1 MGAELLSA
9 SEGWELACIGC
20 GSLAE
25 TELPDSRCRKC
36 GDLLEIAISRDVG
49 GPALFLGNGPGI
61 WRFRQAL
68 PFPPGIEPVSLGE
81 GGTPLVRT
89 KRLASSVGLDKL
101 YAKNDGQNPTGS
113 FKDRG
118 MSVAVTRARTLGAKA
133 LICASTGN
141 TAASLAA
148 YAAKAGLYSVVVVPR
163 AGVASGKLGQAFA
176 YGARVFG
183 VEGNF
188 DQALATVFDLVRRDE
203 RFYLM
208 NSVNPFRIEGQKI
221 TAFEIYEQL
230 GRVPDY
236 VVLPVGNAGN
246 ISAIWKGFKELRKSG
261 VVDSAPSMM
270 GVQAAGASPL
280 ATAFSTGGD
289 FKPLKEPRTVASA
302 IRIGN
307 PVSWK
312 KALRAITESGGRAV
326 VVSDDE
332 IMAAR
337 RRLAEDEGLLVEAAS
352 AAPFAALTRL
362 KLPRGATVVCIATGN
377 GLKDLSD
384 HGGEQRIESAV
395 DGQSIS
401 NLVGKG
407 LSIAGTTLG

>member
-1 MGAELLSA
+1 MVDGPTLF
-9 SEGWELACIGC
+9 G
-20 GSLAE
+20 GS
-25 TELPDSRCRKC
+25 
-36 GDLLEIAISRDVG
+36 
-49 GPALFLGNGPGI
+49 GPGI

-68 PFPPGIEPVSLGE
+68 PFAPSVEPVSLGE

-89 KRLASSVGLDKL
+89 GRFASGLGLDL

-118 MSVAVTRARTLGAKA
+118 MSAAVTRAKTLGAKA

-148 YAAKAGLYSVVVVPR
+148 YAAKAGMDAVVVVPK
-163 AGVASGKLGQAFA
+163 AGVASGKLGQAFS

-183 VEGNF
+183 IEGNF
-188 DQALATVFDLVRRDE
+188 DQALETVLQLVREDE

-221 TAFEIYEQL
+221 TAFEIFEQL
-230 GRVPDY
+230 HRVPEY
-236 VVLPVGNAGN
+236 IVLPVGNAGN

-261 VVDSAPSMM
+261 IADSVPRMM
-270 GVQAAGASPL
+270 GVQAAGAAPL
-280 ATAFSTGGD
+280 VAAVSSGNPLE
-289 FKPLKEPRTVASA
+289 PLKEPRTVASA

-312 KALRAITESGGRAV
+312 KALNAIGESGGGAV
-326 VVSDDE
+326 VVSDEE
-332 IMAAR
+332 IMEAR
-337 RRLAEDEGLLVEAAS
+337 NSLAREEGLLVEAAS
-352 AAPFAALTRL
+352 AAPFAALTKL
-362 KLPRGATVVCIATGN
+362 KLPRRATVVCIATGN

-384 HGGEQRIESAV
+384 HGGEQRIETAV
-395 DGQSIS
+395 DSH
-401 NLVGKG
+401 
-407 LSIAGTTLG
+407 SIAKSIGGRL

>member
-1 MGAELLSA
+1 LSR
-9 SEGWELACIGC
+9 SKGWELVCIGC
-20 GSLAE
+20 GTAAE
-25 TELPDSRCRKC
+25 TELPDSTCRKC
-36 GDLLEIAISRDVG
+36 GDLLEIRVTKDIDTGS
-49 GPALFLGNGPGI
+49 LFDGKGPGI

-68 PFPPGIEPVSLGE
+68 PFAPDVEPVSLEE

-89 KRLASSVGLDKL
+89 GRFAARVGLPNL

-118 MSVAVTRARTLGAKA
+118 MSVAVTRAKTLGAKA

-148 YAAKAGLYSVVVVPR
+148 YAAKADMEAVVVVPK

-183 VEGNF
+183 IQGNF
-188 DQALATVFDLVRRDE
+188 DRALATVFDLVRKDD

-208 NSVNPFRIEGQKI
+208 NSVNPFRIEGQKV

-230 GRVPDY
+230 GGVPDY

-246 ISAIWKGFKELRKSG
+246 ISAIWKGFKEIRSLGIADTVPR
-261 VVDSAPSMM
+261 MI
-270 GVQAAGASPL
+270 GVQAEGAAPL
-280 ATAFSTGGD
+280 AAVVSSGTPFT
-289 FKPLKEPRTVASA
+289 PLKEPHTIASA

-312 KALRAITESGGRAV
+312 KALKAIEESGGNAIV
-326 VVSDDE
+326 VNDDE
-332 IMAAR
+332 IIEAKG
-337 RRLAEDEGLLVEAAS
+337 RLAQEEGLLVEAAS
-352 AAPFAALTRL
+352 AAPFAALVRL
-362 KLPRGATVVCIATGN
+362 KLPRDARVVCIATGN
-377 GLKDLSD
+377 GLKDLAE
-384 HGGEQRIESAV
+384 HGGEQRIETAGDSNFIAN
-395 DGQSIS
+395 SI
-401 NLVGKG
+401 G
-407 LSIAGTTLG
+407 LKRRSMRQHRETD

>member
-1 MGAELLSA
+1 LSRPD
-9 SEGWELACIGC
+9 GWELVCIGC
-20 GSLAE
+20 GTPAE
-25 TELPDSRCRKC
+25 TELPDSTCRKC
-36 GDLLEIAISRDVG
+36 GDLLEIRLTKGIDSRSFFSG
-49 GPALFLGNGPGI
+49 EGPGI
-61 WRFRQAL
+61 WRFKQAL
-68 PFPPGIEPVSLGE
+68 PFTPDVEPVSLEE

-89 KRLASSVGLDKL
+89 GRFATGVGLHDL

-118 MSVAVTRARTLGAKA
+118 MSVAVTRAKTLGVKA
-133 LICASTGN
+133 LVCASTGN

-148 YAAKAGLYSVVVVPR
+148 YAAKAGMDAVVVVPR

-188 DQALATVFDLVRRDE
+188 DQALATVFDLVRKDD

-221 TAFEIYEQL
+221 TAYEIYEQL
-230 GRVPDY
+230 ARVPDY

-246 ISAIWKGFKELRKSG
+246 ISAIWKGFKELRKLG
-261 VVDSAPSMM
+261 IIDSVPKLI
-270 GVQAAGASPL
+270 GVQAEGAAPL
-280 ATAFSTGGD
+280 AAAISSGEP
-289 FKPLKEPRTVASA
+289 FKPLEEPRTVASA

-312 KALRAITESGGRAV
+312 KALNAIRESGGGAAV
-326 VVSDDE
+326 VTDEE
-332 IMAAR
+332 IMEAK
-337 RRLAEDEGLLVEAAS
+337 RRLSQEEGLLVEAAS
-352 AAPFAALTRL
+352 AAPFAALVKL
-362 KLPRGATVVCIATGN
+362 KLTREATVVCIATGN

-384 HGGEQRIESAV
+384 HGGDYKIEPAV
-395 DGQSIS
+395 DSD
-401 NLVGKG
+401 
-407 LSIAGTTLG
+407 SIANSIGSLR

>member
-1 MGAELLSA
+1 LSRPKD
-9 SEGWELACIGC
+9 WELVCIGC
-20 GSLAE
+20 GTAAE
-25 TELPDSRCRKC
+25 TELPDSTCRRC
-36 GDLLEIAISRDVG
+36 GDLLEIRVNKEIDRGSFFDG
-49 GPALFLGNGPGI
+49 EGPGI
-61 WRFRQAL
+61 WRFKRAL
-68 PFPPGIEPVSLGE
+68 PFPPDVEPVSLEE

-89 KRLASSVGLDKL
+89 DRFATRLGLHNL

-118 MSVAVTRARTLGAKA
+118 MSVAVTRAKTLGAKA

-148 YAAKAGLYSVVVVPR
+148 YAARAGIDAVVVVPR

-188 DQALATVFDLVRRDE
+188 DQALATVFDLVRKDG

-221 TAFEIYEQL
+221 TAYEIFEQL
-230 GRVPDY
+230 ARVPDY

-246 ISAIWKGFKELRKSG
+246 ISAIWKGFKELRKWRI
-261 VVDSAPSMM
+261 VDSLPKMI
-270 GVQAAGASPL
+270 GVQAEGASPL
-280 ATAFSTGGD
+280 AAVISSGEPFR
-289 FKPLKEPRTVASA
+289 PVKEPRTVASA

-312 KALRAITESGGRAV
+312 KALSAIAESGGRAA
-326 VVSDDE
+326 VVSDEE
-332 IMAAR
+332 IMEAK
-337 RRLAEDEGLLVEAAS
+337 RRLSQEEGLLVEAAS
-352 AAPFAALTRL
+352 AAPFAALIKL
-362 KLPRGATVVCIATGN
+362 NLPREAAVVCIATGN

-384 HGGEQRIESAV
+384 HGGDHEIESAV
-395 DGQSIS
+395 DSD
-401 NLVGKG
+401 
-407 LSIAGTTLG
+407 SIASSIGSLP

>member
-1 MGAELLSA
+1 LNR
-9 SEGWELACIGC
+9 SEGWQLVCIGC
-20 GSLAE
+20 GASSE
-25 TELPDSRCRKC
+25 TELPDSTCKSC
-36 GDLLEIAISRDVG
+36 GDLLEIRISRDIESRS
-49 GPALFLGNGPGI
+49 LFDEKGPGV
-61 WRFRQAL
+61 WRFRRAL
-68 PFPPGIEPVSLGE
+68 PFSPNVEPVSLGE

-89 KRLASSVGLDKL
+89 RRIAIRVGLDNL

-118 MSVAVTRARTLGAKA
+118 MSSAVTRAKTLGAKA

-148 YAAKAGLYSVVVVPR
+148 YAAKAGMDAVVVVPR

-188 DQALATVFDLVRRDE
+188 DRALATVFNLVRKDE

-208 NSVNPFRIEGQKI
+208 NSVNPFRIEGQKV

-230 GRVPDY
+230 GRTPDY
-236 VVLPVGNAGN
+236 IVLPVGNAGN
-246 ISAIWKGFKELRKSG
+246 ISAIWKGFKELWELGIAKSL
-261 VVDSAPSMM
+261 PKMI
-270 GVQAAGASPL
+270 GVQAEGAAPL
-280 ATAFSTGGD
+280 AAAVSSGEP
-289 FKPLKEPRTVASA
+289 FKPLKDPKTVASA

-312 KALRAITESGGRAV
+312 KALNAIGESGGGAV
-326 VVSDDE
+326 VVGDEE
-332 IMAAR
+332 IMR
-337 RRLAEDEGLLVEAAS
+337 VKKTLAQEEGLLVEAAS
-352 AAPFAALTRL
+352 AAPFAALTKL
-362 KLPRGATVVCIATGN
+362 ALPRDAAVVCIATGN

-384 HGGEQRIESAV
+384 HPGEQKIEPAL
-395 DGQSIS
+395 DGA
-401 NLVGKG
+401 
-407 LSIAGTTLG
+407 SIAELIAKRP